1 MFLQPDVEDNDD
13 EVEEEVEQSPAR
25 WRPPTPPKASPKRS
39 PLTSNESPAVLE
51 SEAQI
56 PNLKIV
62 TPTNLFSSV
71 LDVQES
77 HTPTPPQL
85 LTVES
90 SQLFKPIMPDMNT
103 TFDLNSK
110 DDGNIYS
117 TKLIKNS

>member
-1 MFLQPDVEDNDD
+1 MYSD
-13 EVEEEVEQSPAR
+13 ESFD
-25 WRPPTPPKASPKRS
+25 
-39 PLTSNESPAVLE
+39 PLAIRIVNSFSELPNHPSSYLEHESPALE

-71 LDVQES
+71 LEVEES

-110 DDGNIYS
+110 DEGKIFS
-117 TKLIKNS
+117 TKLIRNS